1 MGDPGVHAKHR
12 LIKDLKKFET
22 KALLNIY
29 FMYRRGGREL
39 SSDTLIPLRLPE
51 NFLVIFE
58 ALDLVLDQQKDSF
71 LVMCSKLRLNLAVFK
86 RDYYKILDNLFLRE
100 PTWPR
105 VLTAAA
111 FTYAL
116 GDFCQVNGPEEAWD
130 LLPDHLHQYLGQ
142 DVFSAALQRQGG
154 LDGFREFCED
164 FLGKSYPCT
173 RPGRIPLQ
181 EGLKKIPQEGLS
193 FTNVLSSIAGFS
205 IRMALGSNEVC
216 S

>member
-154 LDGFREFCED
+154 LVSFNFEGVPVLIDVIYLFSFFVIGWFSRILRRFSRKIVSLYPSWED
-164 FLGKSYPCT
+164 TAP
-173 RPGRIPLQ
+173 RR
-181 EGLKKIPQEGLS
+181 
-193 FTNVLSSIAGFS
+193 A
-205 IRMALGSNEVC
+205 
-216 S
+216 